1 MNPCIVFGLIEWQP
15 SSLVCHV
22 SSVKA
27 EFLSVGVVSG
37 LRTEGA
43 LLQPPSHIAVPYI
56 FYLATIWMSENGL
69 GE

>member
-1 MNPCIVFGLIEWQP
+1 MPGVEA
-15 SSLVCHV
+15 V
-22 SSVKA
+22 
-27 EFLSVGVVSG
+27 FLSVGIVSG

-43 LLQPPSHIAVPYI
+43 FLQPPSHIAVTYI